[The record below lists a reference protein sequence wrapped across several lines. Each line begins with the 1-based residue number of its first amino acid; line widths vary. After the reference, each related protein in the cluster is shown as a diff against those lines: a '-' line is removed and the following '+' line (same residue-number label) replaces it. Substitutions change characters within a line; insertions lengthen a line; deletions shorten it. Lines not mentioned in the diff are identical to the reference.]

1 MHCPKLNTVG
11 NTGGHVM
18 SRFAIHPE
26 GDERVEVSGAE
37 LRVANKDDEFICA
50 WIDAASVGDSF
61 VFGGGAAPTFL
72 LERVA

>member
-1 MHCPKLNTVG
+1 MIRTIHCPKLNTVVD
-11 NTGGHVM
+11 TG
-18 SRFAIHPE
+18 RFAIHPE

-72 LERVA
+72 IERVA